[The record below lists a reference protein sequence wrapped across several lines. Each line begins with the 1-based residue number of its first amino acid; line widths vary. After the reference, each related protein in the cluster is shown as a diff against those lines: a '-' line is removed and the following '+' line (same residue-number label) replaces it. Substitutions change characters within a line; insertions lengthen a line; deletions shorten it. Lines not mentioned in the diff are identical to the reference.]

1 MALGREYPAD
11 YNRRRALIYSVTKQI
26 EGGRIARPQDIETV
40 FGPESLGPY
49 YFQHALLRTR
59 KRRRD
64 GKPLPRHSFDAAS
77 QSFYRFKQS
86 GYLLKYPVETSGTLV
101 HDVGE
106 DFGESLIGA
115 MAVNDAIGYLFGSA
129 VGRIATAATSG
140 NGLILK
146 SLDRVV
152 EQMDPQV
159 KSEIDQYVTIGMLE
173 RLKSKEAAVTSDDIL
188 GSYRSMID
196 ALERFRNYVLRRASY
211 LENASQAR
219 ISGIVENLETKL
231 TAKIK
236 GGILDT
242 GRAREGVD
250 WQFQNV
256 ISIAQGNNLLEIDDA
271 LRGNDENRYLLALKK
286 TLYADFINAIANA
299 VLEEYVRFLEDPKG
313 HPDYTA
319 PMMVKLADLTET
331 ASNLESQSIDHVIS
345 IFRKVRRGIWSAH
358 DLAPKIKPAELPRDG
373 EYQRLQ
379 NAQNFLF
386 YALDSGVRAN
396 FKFYK
401 KRAPYQTSLE
411 TERDAFGEMA
421 KKMDELKAT
430 LKTTEDISL
439 LSRFRVRGNSFLF

>member
-1 MALGREYPAD
+1 MNLTFSAPVESGIRKLLR
-11 YNRRRALIYSVTKQI
+11 LI
-26 EGGRIARPQDIETV
+26 EGVIDQSPRLMVHEMDCEPVQ
-40 FGPESLGPY
+40 
-49 YFQHALLRTR
+49 
-59 KRRRD
+59 
-64 GKPLPRHSFDAAS
+64 LPRS
-77 QSFYRFKQS
+77 QPRLANRF
-86 GYLLKYPVETSGTLV
+86 
-101 HDVGE
+101 
-106 DFGESLIGA
+106 
-115 MAVNDAIGYLFGSA
+115 
-129 VGRIATAATSG
+129 
-140 NGLILK
+140 
-146 SLDRVV
+146 
-152 EQMDPQV
+152 
-159 KSEIDQYVTIGMLE
+159 
-173 RLKSKEAAVTSDDIL
+173 
-188 GSYRSMID
+188 
-196 ALERFRNYVLRRASY
+196 
-211 LENASQAR
+211 
-219 ISGIVENLETKL
+219 VEN
-231 TAKIK
+231 
-236 GGILDT
+236 
-242 GRAREGVD
+242 R
-250 WQFQNV
+250 
-256 ISIAQGNNLLEIDDA
+256 NNLLEIDDA